1 MKENA
6 VDGMSEQKK
15 KKHKKGEP
23 ASESAECDLLA
34 NNVEQQE
41 MQPVIGTGR
50 KKRKR
55 HFEDEGETGAERK
68 KKKKKKKQE
77 VKDNKTVNLQTQE
90 EEDVYFTHL
99 SYEDAFTTT
108 QKAPVMDKVE
118 SDSCI
123 MDKYC
128 KAKKE
133 KRKKHDLHNFKLS
146 YMQNKND
153 KPTAKEESMVGLDI
167 PVQDQS
173 LGSVTGNVEE
183 AQVIEAPSVA
193 DLLNRVKSKLKVKL
207 PKKHKK
213 KDDDDDKT
221 KSDKSDSHL
230 LAVSHGENK
239 RKKSDKSHHKKK
251 EHNSKKSNEK
261 ASVSFDPAAMLA
273 EYISKF
279 EATGKDDGA
288 NECHSS
294 KEDVADSSTSNT
306 SFRSSFRLAGAGMA
320 NAADRRRKKMNKGKG
335 DAIPVRRSLPLTPSF
350 RSCSEA
356 DRPLG
361 QDIVRSH
368 SIDSSIESPKSSAN
382 ECGVLQKPENYF
394 ARNEVSRSPK
404 TGISNKVEISLASPK
419 ERLGSNL
426 SFLSPK
432 QVTSPEKT
440 SFRSILSQKGTS
452 DSHLPTVASASN
464 RKNSKEVRDVNSSK
478 TKDQTPVSSG
488 YTHYLNVGK
497 VPTHANT
504 HGTFTGRELINAGV
518 ILPNHSDVLQ
528 RLKSPSLDARSP
540 VMCELSPLQAKSVN
554 DVSTDLVK
562 ETVTNEIKYKL
573 KTKKKHKKKKSK
585 TKDIDGEHIERK
597 HKKKNSKGHKTNK
610 KGKLESGLGIQ
621 NELVDRREEH
631 REENT
636 AAKEKQDKSKEE
648 DLKILSSKLLSSF
661 LQQGNSQ
668 VCKMPYTC
676 YLEKSKR

>member
-1 MKENA
+1 MKEDA

-23 ASESAECDLLA
+23 SSESAECDLLA

-41 MQPVIGTGR
+41 MQPVIGTEH

-55 HFEDEGETGAERK
+55 HFEDEGETGAGRK

-77 VKDNKTVNLQTQE
+77 VKDYKSVNCQTPE

-99 SYEDAFTTT
+99 SSEDAFMTS
-108 QKAPVMDKVE
+108 QKSPVRDKVE
-118 SDSCI
+118 SNLCI
-123 MDKYC
+123 IDEYC

-133 KRKKHDLHNFKLS
+133 KRKKHDLHNVKLS

-153 KPTAKEESMVGLDI
+153 NPTAKEESLIGLDI

-173 LGSVTGNVEE
+173 LSSVTGNVEE
-183 AQVIEAPSVA
+183 AQIIATPSVA

-213 KDDDDDKT
+213 KDDHDET

-251 EHNSKKSNEK
+251 QHNSKMLKEKS
-261 ASVSFDPAAMLA
+261 SVSFDPAAKLA
-273 EYISKF
+273 EYIFKF
-279 EATGKDDGA
+279 EAAGKDDVA

-294 KEDVADSSTSNT
+294 KEDLADSSTSNT
-306 SFRSSFRLAGAGMA
+306 SFRSSFCLTGAGMA

-335 DAIPVRRSLPLTPSF
+335 DAVPVRRSLPLLPSS
-350 RSCSEA
+350 RPCSEG
-356 DRPLG
+356 DRPVG

-368 SIDSSIESPKSSAN
+368 SIESSIESPKSSAN
-382 ECGVLQKPENYF
+382 ECGVLRTPEKYF
-394 ARNEVSRSPK
+394 THNEVSRSPK

-419 ERLGSNL
+419 EGLGSNL

-432 QVTSPEKT
+432 QVTSPEQT
-440 SFRSILSQKGTS
+440 PFRSNLSQKGTS
-452 DSHLPTVASASN
+452 DSLLPTVASASS
-464 RKNSKEVRDVNSSK
+464 RKNSKEVSDINSSK
-478 TKDQTPVSSG
+478 TKDQSPFSSG

-497 VPTHANT
+497 VPTHAKS
-504 HGTFTGRELINAGV
+504 HGTFIGRELINAGM
-518 ILPNHSDVLQ
+518 ILPHHSDVLQ
-528 RLKSPSLDARSP
+528 RLKSPSKDARSP

-562 ETVTNEIKYKL
+562 ETVTTETKYKL
-573 KTKKKHKKKKSK
+573 KAKKKHKEKKSK
-585 TKDIDGEHIERK
+585 TKDRDGEHIERK
-597 HKKKNSKGHKTNK
+597 QKKKNSQSHKTNK

-636 AAKEKQDKSKEE
+636 AAKGIQDKTKEKDNKGNLE
-648 DLKILSSKLLSSF
+648 DLKMLSSKLLSSF
-661 LQQGNSQ
+661 LQQGNSC
-668 VCKMPYTC
+668 VK
-676 YLEKSKR
+676 